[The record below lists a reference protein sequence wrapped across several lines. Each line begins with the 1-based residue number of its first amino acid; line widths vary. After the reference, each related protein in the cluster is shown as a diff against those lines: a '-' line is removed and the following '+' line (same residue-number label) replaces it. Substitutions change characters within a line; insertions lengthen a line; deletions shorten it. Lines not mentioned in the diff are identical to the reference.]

1 MKRCQLWLC
10 EDYIKERFRLIASLN
25 TRVSV
30 LLSGLPAPAAGQ
42 SSALFSETASLPVE
56 ARNAELPLETALQR
70 VAKLHDVRFLYRT
83 GMLDEKTVPNKKA
96 LPSELHGQLD
106 RLLTPHGLAY
116 AEVGN
121 RSYAVFRAQAPR
133 PVMGASPPP
142 SRALTGVVTGQ
153 VTDPSGAPL
162 PGVQVV
168 LQGTTR
174 GDVTG
179 PEGRYEITEVP
190 AGTYQLRASFVGYA
204 PQTVEI
210 NVADGRTVTQNFTLR
225 EDVMQME
232 GAIVTATRTERTQ
245 REATNS
251 VSVLGAEE
259 IQTITPNSQADI
271 LRSVPGVHTEGGGG
285 EVASNVFVRG
295 LPAPGQ
301 YKYNPIQEDGM
312 PVISETRTTT
322 SAQDIYFRYDLNV
335 ERLEFV
341 RGGSA
346 ALFGVG
352 SPAGLINCISKT
364 GGSTPQS
371 TLQAQVAQDNL
382 YRFSFNTNGPLTD
395 DLRYNL
401 GGYYRYDEGPV
412 VSDLTTEGLQLKS
425 NLTYLQDAGYLRLHA
440 KYIDDS
446 A

>member
-190 AGTYQLRASFVGYA
+190 AGTYQLRASFVGSA
-204 PQTVEI
+204 PQTVAI

-295 LPAPGQ
+295 
-301 YKYNPIQEDGM
+301 
-312 PVISETRTTT
+312 
-322 SAQDIYFRYDLNV
+322 
-335 ERLEFV
+335 
-341 RGGSA
+341 GSA

-352 SPAGLINCISKT
+352 SLAGLINYISKT

-412 VSDLTTEGLQLKS
+412 VSGLATEGLQLKG